1 MKSLLQ
7 GAIMKTVKYLFGKG
21 EKDEGRNL
29 VTVYDFE
36 NDDAANYTFSE
47 RIPVRIYPEF
57 SLCLSD
63 LERI

>member
-1 MKSLLQ
+1 
-7 GAIMKTVKYLFGKG
+7 MKTVKYLFGKG
-21 EKDEGRNL
+21 EK
-29 VTVYDFE
+29 
-36 NDDAANYTFSE
+36 DDAANYTFSE